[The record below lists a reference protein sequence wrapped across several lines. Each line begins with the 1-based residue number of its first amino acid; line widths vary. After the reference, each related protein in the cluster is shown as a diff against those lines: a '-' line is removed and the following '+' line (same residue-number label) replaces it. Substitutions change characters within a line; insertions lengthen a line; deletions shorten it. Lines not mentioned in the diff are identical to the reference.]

1 MVLWTEC
8 CDHPPPQSLSVESI
22 CWNIIPI
29 GIVFGGWAFGR
40 CSDHKRGALVNGIS
54 APIRRDQRVSSHFF
68 FSCKATRKS
77 QPFKT
82 WKRALTRT
90 QPCQR
95 YDLGIYKTLRN
106 QFLLLRNHLVYIILF
121 KQPELRHMASS
132 DLGGS
137 KEEAAVPF
145 MISSPK
151 LYNVTFCLLDTSH

>member
-1 MVLWTEC
+1 M
-8 CDHPPPQSLSVESI
+8 
-22 CWNIIPI
+22 
-29 GIVFGGWAFGR
+29 
-40 CSDHKRGALVNGIS
+40 NGIS

-68 FSCKATRKS
+68 FHVRLQGKVSHL
-77 QPFKT
+77 QPGRGPLPEPNHANVMIWASIK
-82 WKRALTRT
+82 
-90 QPCQR
+90 
-95 YDLGIYKTLRN
+95 LRN